1 MRLRE
6 CLILWLFVPFLW
18 NGGDNK
24 TKPKAPTDPT
34 EERYTL
40 DRERLIETLK
50 PRFAKLPAN
59 AQPMVKRM
67 IASLQKMRVKLTLR
81 SSPKKVAILESKAVN
96 PFTEKAKTKIDEM
109 EWKLKG
115 PHIVIGPP
123 KDKRDKKTLFCLREG
138 EHLNCK
144 DAKGIPQ
151 LYFRRRKK

>member
-6 CLILWLFVPFLW
+6 CLILLAFVPFLW

-24 TKPKAPTDPT
+24 TKPKAPSDQK

-40 DRERLIETLK
+40 DRERLLETLK

-59 AQPMVKRM
+59 AQPMIKRM
-67 IASLQKMRVKLTLR
+67 IASIQKMRVKLTLR
-81 SSPKKVAILESKAVN
+81 FSPKKVAILESKAVN
-96 PFTEKAKTKIDEM
+96 PFTEKPKSKTDEM
-109 EWKLKG
+109 EWKIDGAHL
-115 PHIVIGPP
+115 VIGPP
-123 KDKRDKKTLFCLREG
+123 KDKRGKKTLFCLREG